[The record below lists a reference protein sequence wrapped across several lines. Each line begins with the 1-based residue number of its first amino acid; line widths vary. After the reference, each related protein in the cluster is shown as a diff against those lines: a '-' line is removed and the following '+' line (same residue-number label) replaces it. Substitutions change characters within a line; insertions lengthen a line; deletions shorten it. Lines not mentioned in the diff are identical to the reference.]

1 MIKEMLALNPNNR
14 INALDLFQELIDNNL
29 LLIKEEKA
37 KIE

>member
-14 INALDLFQELIDNNL
+14 ITALDLFQELIDNNS

-37 KIE
+37 KI